1 MYMYAGKAFLEYSI
15 QGAHC
20 KGIMPALLMRDLISG
35 TPETH
40 WMFKA
45 EVTH

>member
-1 MYMYAGKAFLEYSI
+1 MYAGKASLEYI
-15 QGAHC
+15 QGVHVHC
-20 KGIMPALLMRDLISG
+20 KGIMPALLVRDLISG
-35 TPETH
+35 RPDTH

>member
-1 MYMYAGKAFLEYSI
+1 MYMYAGKASLEYSI
-15 QGAHC
+15 QVVHC
-20 KGIMPALLMRDLISG
+20 KGIMPALLVRDLISG